1 MILLKTPREFIIRL
15 LRCVS
20 DIVAHFHYSL
30 GKLTVHLHKLNWRV
44 AMIHINDRGNILLPF
59 VKRVSVSKDVT
70 IFASLEVL
78 FVVI

>member
-1 MILLKTPREFIIRL
+1 MILLNTPREFIIRL

-44 AMIHINDRGNILLPF
+44 AMIHINDGGNILLP
-59 VKRVSVSKDVT
+59 VIKRVSVSKDVT
-70 IFASLEVL
+70 IFVSLEVV
-78 FVVI
+78 FVI